1 MDKNLQVIIKKRVD
15 KVIDAL
21 EKNNMDGYFVNDEK
35 EAIEK
40 IKDICHEGETV
51 AVGGSISL
59 AEVGVLDLLRNGKY
73 NFLDRYKEGLT
84 PEQIEDVFRKSFFA
98 DTFFTGSNAITE
110 EGFLYNVDGKGN
122 RVAAMLYGPKKV
134 VVVVGINK
142 IVSNVEEA
150 EVRMQKIAAPAN
162 CVRLNKTN
170 PCTVKG
176 ECMNCSSKTRICN
189 LYTVIKRQMTKG
201 RISVIIVNKQLG
213 Y

>member
-1 MDKNLQVIIKKRVD
+1 MDKNLEIIIRKRVD

-59 AEVGVLDLLRNGKY
+59 AEVGVLELLRNGKY
-73 NFLDRYKEGLT
+73 NFLDRYEEGLS
-84 PEQIEDVFRKSFFA
+84 PEQIEDVFKKSFFA

-142 IVSNVEEA
+142 IVSNLEEA
-150 EVRMQKIAAPAN
+150 EARMQKIAAPAN

-170 PCTVKG
+170 PCTVKRK
-176 ECMNCSSKTRICN
+176 CMNCSSKTRICN

>member
-1 MDKNLQVIIKKRVD
+1 MDKNLEVIIKKRVD
-15 KVIDAL
+15 KVILAL
-21 EKNNMDGYFVNDEK
+21 EKNNMNGYFVNDER
-35 EAIEK
+35 EALEK
-40 IKDICHEGETV
+40 IKEICNEGETV
-51 AVGGSISL
+51 AVGGSVSL

-73 NFLDRYKEGLT
+73 NFLDRYEKGLT
-84 PEQIEDVFRKSFFA
+84 PEQVDDIFRKSFFA
-98 DTFFTGSNAITE
+98 DTFFTGSNAVTE

-122 RVAAMLYGPKKV
+122 RVAAMIFGPKKV
-134 VVVVGINK
+134 IVVVGINK
-142 IVSNVEEA
+142 IVSNLEEA

-176 ECMNCSSKTRICN
+176 ECMNCLSKTRICN
-189 LYTVIKRQMTKG
+189 LYTVIKRQMVKD